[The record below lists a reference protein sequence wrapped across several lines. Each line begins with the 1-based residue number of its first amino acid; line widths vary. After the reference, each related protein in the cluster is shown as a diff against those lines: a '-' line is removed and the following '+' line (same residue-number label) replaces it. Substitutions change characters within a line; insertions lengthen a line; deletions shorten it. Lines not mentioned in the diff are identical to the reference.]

1 MPEHDK
7 MNELLSFFEHT
18 YIRGRRARGRGQGY
32 GAALFPV
39 ETWNQHAA
47 AVDGIA
53 RTTNS
58 VEGWHHGLQSLYQCD
73 HPTVWTSL
81 DGIKRD
87 ISKQKALFLQGV
99 TGVTHPAAKVYRTLH
114 ERVSLHVPLKP
125 SAERKFSSICVQWHT
140 CHTPRTTTFKV
151 ANTYHGHSIM
161 ALLKIH

>member
-1 MPEHDK
+1 MQVDDVEEAFESLADNRPEHDK

-73 HPTVWTSL
+73 HPTVWTFL
-81 DGIKRD
+81 DGIKHD
-87 ISKQKALFLQGV
+87 ISKQKAIFLQGV
-99 TGVTHPAAKVYRTLH
+99 TGVAHPAAKVYRTLH
-114 ERVSLHVPLKP
+114 ERVTRAVEAFGR
-125 SAERKFSSICVQWHT
+125 AEILVYLR
-140 CHTPRTTTFKV
+140 
-151 ANTYHGHSIM
+151 AM
-161 ALLKIH
+161 AHLSYT